1 MPSGGFYE
9 CNGKTKFAATLLF
22 SIALA
27 EAMPCKCKLTATS
40 LQLAACSLRLATCA
54 CLPVPFSLISPQTAE
69 LSKVDFNEINYHGD
83 KPSRKKPMLPVG
95 EKLRQYLKEHGRE
108 VKLPVSYKDLL
119 HYKFSVPILDKNKKD
134 TLWESVNYDMREWN
148 FIREGLVKIYA
159 ILKTEGDLSFTKH
172 LDVARIDYCSFGNSH
187 PFRIR
192 IVNKFNDN
200 YDHYYIKIADASR
213 IYGLELEHML
223 SPNRITFFT
232 HLNTLVEEHIPGV
245 PGDVFIKNYL
255 DTPDT
260 NKIRLA
266 KEFVKFNERC
276 FVRLL
281 GDMRSYN
288 FVVDITPDIEDF
300 QYRIRAIDFDQQ
312 TYEGRKNLYLP
323 QFFKENKAFVD
334 LCLKHLNKDSIDQYQ
349 AEERTLMTF
358 RLASARYRIKD
369 LLDIMST
376 DTVSLPEKVNQLK
389 DELSAHY
396 GHPAVFKKANSM
408 GRLLKINLKLTLQKN
423 LMLIPKMK
431 SGD

>member
-1 MPSGGFYE
+1 MFPV
-9 CNGKTKFAATLLF
+9 ND
-22 SIALA
+22 
-27 EAMPCKCKLTATS
+27 
-40 LQLAACSLRLATCA
+40 SLR
-54 CLPVPFSLISPQTAE
+54 
-69 LSKVDFNEINYHGD
+69 N
-83 KPSRKKPMLPVG
+83 
-95 EKLRQYLKEHGRE
+95 YLKHHGRE
-108 VKLPVSYKDLL
+108 VKLPVTYKDLL
-119 HYKFSVPILDKNKKD
+119 QYTYAVPIKDKNDKD

-148 FIREGLVKIYA
+148 FVREGLIKIYA

-172 LDVARIDYCSFGNSH
+172 LDVARIDYCTFGNSH

-213 IYGLELEHML
+213 VYGLELEHIL

-245 PGDVFIKNYL
+245 PGDLFIKNYL
-255 DTPDT
+255 ENPDT
-260 NKIRLA
+260 NKIRLV

-312 TYEGRKNLYLP
+312 SYEGRKSLYLP

-334 LCLKHLNKDSIDQYQ
+334 LSLKLLNKDSIEQYQ

-369 LLDIMST
+369 LLDIMSADNIST
-376 DTVSLPEKVNQLK
+376 PEKITQLK
-389 DELSAHY
+389 KELSAFY
-396 GHPAVFKKANSM
+396 GNPPSFKKAISM
-408 GRLLKINLKLTLQKN
+408 GKLLKAHLKQTLQKN
-423 LMLIPKMK
+423 LLLIPKMM
-431 SGD
+431 SGSED